1 MKFFITIGGASGFAL
16 ALASSF
22 HAGNAPSFA
31 ILDGAIGCVI
41 GAFLFQ
47 FAHRAYHSS
56 LMTYLDQR
64 AAAFKQAH
72 PAASEKAPQNS

>member
-1 MKFFITIGGASGFAL
+1 MRFFITIGGASGFAL

-22 HAGNAPSFA
+22 HAGNAPAFA
-31 ILDGAIGCVI
+31 LHDGAIGCLV

-47 FAHRAYHSS
+47 FGHRAYHSS

-64 AAAFKQAH
+64 AAAIKQAH
-72 PAASEKAPQNS
+72 PAPAENAPQNP